1 MLEAGIILVNKP
13 QMITSHDIVIQTR
26 RVLKIEKAG
35 HVGTLDPMATG
46 VLPICVGRA
55 TKIAEFLQVERK
67 QYRVSMQLGIVTDTQ
82 DITGKRI
89 ALNLGRIPLP
99 RDAQIREVIAEFVGE
114 IEQIPPMYS
123 ALKIGGKKLYELAR
137 KGIEVERKPRKI
149 RIHSIEVLKIANDL
163 IEMLVDC
170 SKGTYMRTLCH
181 DIGNRLGCGGCMS
194 ALIRT
199 RVGRFALEQCITTN
213 QLENKEFEMISID
226 GALADF
232 AEFIVPEEKEFTII
246 NGGKIEADLPDGF
259 YRVKSAGGE
268 LLAISRA
275 EGGVLKLVK
284 ALWV

>member
-1 MLEAGIILVNKP
+1 
-13 QMITSHDIVIQTR
+13 MITSHDIVIQTR